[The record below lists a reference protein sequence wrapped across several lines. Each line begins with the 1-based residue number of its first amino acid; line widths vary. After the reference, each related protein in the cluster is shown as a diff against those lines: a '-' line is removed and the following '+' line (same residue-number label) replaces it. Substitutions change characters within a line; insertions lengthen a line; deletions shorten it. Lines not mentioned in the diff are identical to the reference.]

1 LIKIPEGEVG
11 PSALEVSRV
20 SYALGA
26 FLCLIGSFVL
36 AWFLASTS
44 LAIGLLSSVGLG
56 LVGVFNVMGLVRPK
70 RICLGSDGLV
80 FRPVLGRARRI
91 PRSEVLAFEENWLFS
106 PFVLVVCR
114 TRRAPDW
121 RFERLVLIYRD
132 SLFGPFWL
140 ADLQAWLRSPKAL
153 PAR

>member
-1 LIKIPEGEVG
+1 LITIPEGEVS

-26 FLCLIGSFVL
+26 LLCLIGSFVL

-91 PRSEVLAFEENWLFS
+91 LRSEVLAFEENWLFS

-114 TRRAPDW
+114 TRRAPDR

-140 ADLQAWLRSPKAL
+140 ADLQAWLSSPKAL

>member
-1 LIKIPEGEVG
+1 LIEIPRGEVG

-26 FLCLIGSFVL
+26 LLCLIGSFVL
-36 AWFLASTS
+36 TWLLASIS
-44 LAIGLLSSVGLG
+44 LAIGLLSSVGLA
-56 LVGVFNVMGLVRPK
+56 LLGVFNVIGLVRPK

-91 PRSEVLAFEENWLFS
+91 PRSEILAFEENWLFS

-114 TRRAPDW
+114 MRRAPNW
-121 RFERLVLIYRD
+121 RFERLVLVYRD

-140 ADLQAWLRSPKAL
+140 ADLKAWLSSPKAL